1 MTRGTLRRP
10 RFSKKGLPMKVTHAR
25 TRLLRTPAD
34 NPLVV
39 GLDQPGTR
47 EFVTLELTTD
57 DGVEGV
63 GVTFFGAALTPALRS
78 AVDSLVAL
86 VIGEDPMRIEA
97 IVDKLRRAASGA
109 GPGGLFT
116 QALSAID
123 VALWDIKGKALDQT
137 INALV
142 GGARD
147 RVDTYASGA
156 LMRPHPT

>member
-1 MTRGTLRRP
+1 
-10 RFSKKGLPMKVTHAR
+10 MKVTHAR
-25 TRLLRTPAD
+25 SRLLSTPAD

-57 DGVEGV
+57 DGIEGV
-63 GVTFFGAALTPALRS
+63 GVTFFGANLTKALKA
-78 AVDSLVAL
+78 AVDSLAEL
-86 VIGEDPMRIEA
+86 VIGEDPLRIEA

-123 VALWDIKGKALDQT
+123 VALWDI
-137 INALV
+137 
-142 GGARD
+142 
-147 RVDTYASGA
+147 
-156 LMRPHPT
+156 